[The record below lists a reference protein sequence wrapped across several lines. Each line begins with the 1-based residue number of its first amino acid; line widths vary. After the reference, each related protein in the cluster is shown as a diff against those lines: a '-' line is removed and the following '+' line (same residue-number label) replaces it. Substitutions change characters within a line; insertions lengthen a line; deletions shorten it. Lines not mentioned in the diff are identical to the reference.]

1 MSTKS
6 LNKKQREEAIT
17 SFIIDYFQKHD
28 SFTVGDILS
37 SESILKKYNF
47 KYLQNILLIYH
58 QNHREIM
65 DVSIHP
71 ITTNSLFIFHKP
83 KENKK

>member
-1 MSTKS
+1 MSIKS

-37 SESILKKYNF
+37 F
-47 KYLQNILLIYH
+47 
-58 QNHREIM
+58 
-65 DVSIHP
+65 
-71 ITTNSLFIFHKP
+71 
-83 KENKK
+83 